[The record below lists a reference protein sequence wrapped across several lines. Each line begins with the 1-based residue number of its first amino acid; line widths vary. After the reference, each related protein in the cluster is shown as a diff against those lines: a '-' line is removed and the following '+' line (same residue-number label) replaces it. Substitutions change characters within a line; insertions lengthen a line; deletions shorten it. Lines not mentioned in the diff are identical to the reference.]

1 MAQVPGQQ
9 LSNKELGLFRQ
20 VVRHFES
27 KQYKKGLK
35 VAEQVLKKNPNHAD
49 TQAMKALILHSQGHP
64 TEAFDLAKIALRNN
78 MKSHVCWHVY
88 GLLWRGEKN
97 FEEAIKAYKF
107 ALRLEPDS
115 QPIQRDLA
123 HLQIQMRDYD
133 GYIESRR
140 NMLQQKPGFRQNWT
154 ALAIA
159 HHLNGNYEEAE
170 NVLNTYEDT
179 IKAKITRTD
188 IEHWEAVLYKNA
200 IIAESGNVE
209 KALDHLDAVG
219 KRSPDVLGVMEMRAD
234 YLLRLGRKDA
244 AEAAYAAL
252 LERNPENSAYFDGWI
267 KSQDLQDAEP
277 TEAKKAYDEVAAKYP
292 RSDLPRRR
300 PLDFLSG
307 DAFREAADAYLLRML
322 RRGVPSTFANIK
334 QLYGD
339 AAKRKTVQEL
349 VEGYEAGKVPAVA
362 DGSEPATETE
372 QENFK
377 WSVPYFL
384 AQHYNF
390 AASRDLQKALEYAD
404 KCLAIDPKSVDFHAV
419 KARTYKYL
427 GNLSKAAELMTQA
440 QELDLKDRAINT
452 KCAKYKLRDNQ
463 NEAALAMAGKFTQ
476 NKTSGGPLADLLDM
490 QCVWFLTE
498 DGQAYLRQRKL
509 GLALK
514 RFHQILNIFDIW
526 QDDQF
531 DFHNFSLRKGMIRAY
546 IDMLRWEDH
555 LRDHPFFSRMA
566 ISATKAYI
574 MLSDNPDLAHGPML
588 NGMNGTATNGKMTEA
603 ERKKVLKKAKKEQE
617 KLEKAEADK
626 KALAKASKPV
636 PKAEADDVKKEDTD
650 PLGKKLVETKTPL
663 EDAMK
668 FLSPLLE
675 CCPDNLD
682 AQKIGF
688 EVYLRRRKFLLAMK
702 CLLKIRHLAPEDQDA
717 QFFAYQLR
725 DAVDSKPESV
735 DEKVLAMVNEVAK
748 DALHLD
754 QPLDAWRS
762 EHEKKLIGSV
772 STYAD
777 ASEITAGLERL
788 RLWGSRAETVESY
801 KSAAKKTWTEAEA
814 LSLAESS

>member
-1 MAQVPGQQ
+1 
-9 LSNKELGLFRQ
+9 
-20 VVRHFES
+20 
-27 KQYKKGLK
+27 
-35 VAEQVLKKNPNHAD
+35 
-49 TQAMKALILHSQGHP
+49 MKALILHSQGQT
-64 TEAFDLAKIALRNN
+64 TEAFDLAKIALKGN

-97 FEEAIKAYKF
+97 FEEASKAYKF

-123 HLQIQMRDYD
+123 YLQIQMRDYE

-159 HHLNGNYEEAE
+159 HHLAGAYDEAE
-170 NVLNTYEDT
+170 NVLTTYEDT
-179 IKAKITRTD
+179 IKTKPSRTD
-188 IEHWEAVLYKNA
+188 LEHWEAVLYKNY

-209 KALDHLDAVG
+209 KALDHLEAVG

-234 YLLRLGRKDA
+234 YLLRLDKKDE
-244 AEAAYAAL
+244 AETAYSAL
-252 LERNPENSAYFDGWI
+252 LDRNPENSAYFDGWV
-267 KSQDLQDAEP
+267 KAKGLQDAEP
-277 TEAKKAYDEVAAKYP
+277 SEAKKAYDEIAAKNS

-339 AAKRKTVQEL
+339 ATKRQTVQDL
-349 VEGYEAGKVPAVA
+349 VEGYDAGKVPGVTN
-362 DGSEPATETE
+362 GSDSVTEKE

-390 AASRDLQKALEYAD
+390 APSRDLSKALEYAD
-404 KCLAIDPKSVDFHAV
+404 NCLALDPSSVDFHAV

-427 GNLSKAAELMTQA
+427 GNVSKAAELMTKA

-452 KCAKYKLRDNQ
+452 KCAKYTLRNNQ
-463 NEAALAMAGKFTQ
+463 NEQALEMAGKFTQ

-490 QCVWFLTE
+490 QCVWYLTE

-514 RFHQILNIFDIW
+514 RFHQILNIFDVW

-566 ISATKAYI
+566 VSAVQAYI
-574 MLSDNPDLAHGPML
+574 LLADNPDLALGPMM
-588 NGMNGTATNGKMTEA
+588 NGVNGTAANGQMSEA
-603 ERKKVLKKAKKEQE
+603 DRKKALKKAKKEQE

-636 PKAEADDVKKEDTD
+636 PKADVDDVKKEDTD
-650 PLGKKLVETKTPL
+650 PLGKTLVETKTPL
-663 EDAMK
+663 DDAMK
-668 FLSPLLE
+668 FLTPLLE
-675 CCPDNLD
+675 FCPDVLD
-682 AQKIGF
+682 AQKVGF
-688 EVYLRRRKFLLAMK
+688 ELYMRRKKYLLAAK
-702 CLLKIRHLAPEDQDA
+702 CLLKIRSLAPEDADA
-717 QFFAYQLR
+717 HFYAYRLRSQLEN
-725 DAVDSKPESV
+725 KEQQP
-735 DEKVLAMVNEVAK
+735 DEKVMELIKELANDALQLEVPVKEWNEKFANANKDKSVRHAQAYVQVKDAIDPSSKAENEKTIVSSISSAK
-748 DALHLD
+748 DASL
-754 QPLDAWRS
+754 
-762 EHEKKLIGSV
+762 
-772 STYAD
+772 AD
-777 ASEITAGLERL
+777 LTAGLEALQIR
-788 RLWGSRAETVESY
+788 GSSSDVVESY
-801 KSAAKKTWTEAEA
+801 KAEARKTWPEADVFA
-814 LSLAESS
+814 TTKN